1 MTVYMYNSE
10 TLVNFIPEC
19 RPDERGGRELF
30 PGTPTYMSEKW
41 FNHLIVGLKR
51 EELGMM
57 IKEMYRMRIG

>member
-1 MTVYMYNSE
+1 MMVYMYNSE

-19 RPDERGGRELF
+19 RPDEGGGGFF
-30 PGTPTYMSEKW
+30 PGTPTYMSEKC

-57 IKEMYRMRIG
+57 IKEVYRMRIG